1 MERALLCKTSLLPS
15 TGQTEGWALTESE
28 SRIKGPTLWTI
39 PGIKPL
45 QMKEWPVDEL
55 KPIII
60 IIIICVTFG
69 QETAPDS
76 FL

>member
-1 MERALLCKTSLLPS
+1 MEWALLCKTSLLPPI
-15 TGQTEGWALTESE
+15 GQIKGWALTKSE
-28 SRIKGPTLWTI
+28 SRIKGSTLWTI
-39 PGIKPL
+39 PGIKPP
-45 QMKEWPVDEL
+45 QIKEWPVDEL

>member
-45 QMKEWPVDEL
+45 QMEEWPVDE
-55 KPIII
+55 
-60 IIIICVTFG
+60 
-69 QETAPDS
+69 
-76 FL
+76 